1 MLTSA
6 IKATAILLVAAAP
19 YTGSEVAVFLQPRD
33 YLAPQYMKKPG
44 VEADYVYVAGD
55 KVRINVELWNR
66 AERPVRV
73 DTSRAAEAGLVRL
86 VLLRKEAGSY
96 VAVPSSVAREGE
108 PSLRT
113 PPQTLPGT
121 WGDVLELPFKGSL
134 AIPLEIDSDTL
145 ATPGIYLLRISQ
157 ISLTCEG
164 DCQIKNQAG
173 EYRFEI
179 RSASAVSEHV
189 ELLTRRAYRAIERSG
204 VAEAEAAI
212 AQLLKVHP
220 SSVAA
225 RQFEGGLAES
235 QRQWARAEAAYASAL
250 EILDRGEDRLLA
262 ERGSQDDRRRYLRER
277 QKAAN
282 SRKLR
287 GA

>member
-6 IKATAILLVAAAP
+6 IKATAILFVAAAT
-19 YTGSEVAVFLQPRD
+19 YAGSEVAVFLQPRD

-44 VEADYVYVAGD
+44 GDADYVYVVGERI
-55 KVRINVELWNR
+55 RINVELWNR
-66 AERPVRV
+66 GERPVRV
-73 DTSRAAEAGLVRL
+73 DTSRAAQAGLVRL
-86 VLLRKEAGSY
+86 VLLRKEAGGY
-96 VAVPSSVAREGE
+96 VEVPSSVAREGE

-113 PPQTLPGT
+113 PVQTLPGT

-134 AIPLEIDSDTL
+134 AIPLEIDSDAL
-145 ATPGIYLLRISQ
+145 ATPGIYLLRVSQ
-157 ISLTCEG
+157 IPLTCEG

-179 RSASAVSEHV
+179 RSASAVSEQI
-189 ELLTRRAYRAIERSG
+189 ESLTRRAYHAIERSR

-220 SSVAA
+220 SSVVA
-225 RQFEGGLAES
+225 RQFEGDLAES

-250 EILDRGEDRLLA
+250 RILERGDDRLLA
-262 ERGSQDDRRRYLRER
+262 EPRDHGDGRRRYLSDR
-277 QKAAN
+277 QKAARA
-282 SRKLR
+282 SGRR
-287 GA
+287 Q